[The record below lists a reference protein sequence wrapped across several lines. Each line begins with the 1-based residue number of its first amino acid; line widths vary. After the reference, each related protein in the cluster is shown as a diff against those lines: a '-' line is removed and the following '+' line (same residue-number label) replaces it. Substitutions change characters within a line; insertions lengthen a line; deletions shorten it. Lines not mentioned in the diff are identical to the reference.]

1 MWTSGQWMTERTG
14 GSDVEQSQ
22 TVAVP
27 CKDSEYHYLIY
38 GYKFF
43 TSATT
48 AGKFSFLIIFTIK
61 NFNIGFVFFF

>member
-22 TVAVP
+22 TVALP
-27 CKDSEYHYLIY
+27 SSDSPYHFNIY

-48 AGKFSFLIIFTIK
+48 ARKC
-61 NFNIGFVFFF
+61 FF